1 MDRYRR
7 TNMRFRAN
15 TLPEESMSR
24 RNREYKDVVQKLVG
38 RQSNAARGS
47 PDQQRKQQQRQ
58 MLHQLRQ
65 HVSEARFETGEA
77 VSHIQDG
84 MNKMEARL
92 SQSSM
97 DSEEGVFHGGNP
109 NSMNEKYQSDTL
121 RAMQEL
127 VVKRRQSEL
136 DETHV
141 AVEPGRKPEELP
153 VVEVSPKKH

>member
-1 MDRYRR
+1 M
-7 TNMRFRAN
+7 
-15 TLPEESMSR
+15 
-24 RNREYKDVVQKLVG
+24 G

-47 PDQQRKQQQRQ
+47 PDQQRRQQQRQ

-97 DSEEGVFHGGNP
+97 DNEDCVFQTGNP
-109 NSMNEKYQSDTL
+109 TSISDKYQSDTL

-136 DETHV
+136 DETSV
-141 AVEPGRKPEELP
+141 VEPVRKAEDPP
-153 VVEVSPKKH
+153 AEVTPKKH